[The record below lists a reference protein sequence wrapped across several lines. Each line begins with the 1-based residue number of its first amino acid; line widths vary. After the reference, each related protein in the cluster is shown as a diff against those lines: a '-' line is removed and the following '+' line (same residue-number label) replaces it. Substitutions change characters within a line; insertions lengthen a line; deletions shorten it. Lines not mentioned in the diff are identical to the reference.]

1 MYTRRKVLL
10 LLYSVHTTFKTL
22 TIHSLIMFIIRVL
35 LQCFYLHKILEYI
48 VLHQN
53 YFEYELV
60 SDAFC
65 LDVIIAILLYIILA
79 DATATRNDASICTIR
94 CDSNLKMKKRHI

>member
-1 MYTRRKVLL
+1 M
-10 LLYSVHTTFKTL
+10 
-22 TIHSLIMFIIRVL
+22 
-35 LQCFYLHKILEYI
+35 EYI

-79 DATATRNDASICTIR
+79 DATATRNDASMHHKMWFQFKDEEETHLNTVE
-94 CDSNLKMKKRHI
+94 CDKVCVCVMNYVIN